1 MICGVCCEGLE
12 GIWDPAKTKRI
23 GLLRDFPD
31 MMRLLHPDVEDE
43 DGFEEVLNEYNV
55 LEPEQFV
62 FGHHADYD
70 SLLRSKDQ
78 GCVACNQFGE
88 VNDCD
93 DENERLKRLGYY
105 SAFTI
110 NLSRRDMPRPVMIVF
125 SGEPLEQFPH
135 EMVLHDENDHANATL
150 TPSTSDAM
158 TWVLIE
164 TWLERCKDAHR
175 KCATQALG
183 GFVPTRLLELSIS
196 RDQRAFRLVSGT
208 QLEPGERY
216 ATLSHC
222 WGKGPAEEKL
232 RLLKETECALRDGMP
247 VAALPLLFRH
257 AFEVISRLGIRYL
270 WIDRL
275 CIVQNS
281 DDDWTAEAATMQ
293 TVYRNG
299 FLNIGALGARDDG
312 DGCFFERDPACVAP
326 TVFRLG
332 VGGDR
337 RALYRLE
344 AEDESWRSTFV
355 GEPLLS
361 RAWVLQERVLAARNL
376 YFGRKQV
383 FWECCEA
390 NHCETFP
397 RKTLVKPPATGI
409 PASLATQT
417 DATAWVWKSLI
428 NAQDKGVGRGSLLDQ
443 WDSAVQRYCECSLT
457 FPKDKL
463 VALSGLAKHMGG
475 RLSDVVPQHDTYL
488 AGLWRTSMPR
498 SLLWRVKGQ
507 GRRAHKYRA
516 PSWSWASL
524 DGNIITPVGGP
535 PWYADV
541 VDACV
546 HPRGEDAT
554 GEVAGGHMRLRGP
567 LCIARGIIRSKVRG
581 DRRKRIRS
589 FCHPDTTAPMDLDS
603 DSAYVQFD
611 TDDDEYDKVTV
622 VIFRVDPLHR
632 LSLIDCKGLALVCVE
647 NYNLLYRRVG
657 FVTMEIKADEDD
669 LNNPREVLHDC
680 PVTTIEVL

>member
-1 MICGVCCEGLE
+1 MICEVCREGLE

-31 MMRLLHPDVEDE
+31 VMHLLHPDVEDE
-43 DGFEEVLNEYNV
+43 DGFEVVLNEYDV

-70 SLLRSKDQ
+70 SLLRSKEQ
-78 GCVACNQFGE
+78 GCVTCNQFGE
-88 VNDCD
+88 VNDRD
-93 DENERLKRLGYY
+93 DENEHLKELGYY
-105 SAFTI
+105 SVFTV
-110 NLSRRDMPRPVMIVF
+110 NLSRRDIPRPLMTVF

-135 EMVLHDENDHANATL
+135 EMVLHDENDSVNAAI

-164 TWLERCKDAHR
+164 TWLERCKDAHS

-183 GFVPTRLLELSIS
+183 GFTPTRLLELSIS
-196 RDQRAFRLVSGT
+196 GDQRVFRLVSGT

-216 ATLSHC
+216 ATLSHS

-232 RLLKETECALRDGMP
+232 RLLEATERALRDGMP
-247 VAALPLLFRH
+247 VNTLPLLFRH
-257 AFEVISRLGIRYL
+257 AFEVISRFEIRYL

-275 CIVQNS
+275 CIVQDSAS
-281 DDDWTAEAATMQ
+281 DWRDEAATMQ

-299 FLNIGALGARDDG
+299 FLNIAALGARDDR
-312 DGCFFERDPACVAP
+312 DGCFFERDPARVAP

-332 VGGDR
+332 AGGDR

-355 GEPLLS
+355 GPLLV
-361 RAWVLQERVLAARNL
+361 RAWVLQERLLAARNL

-397 RKTLVKPPATGI
+397 RKMLMKPPPAPGK
-409 PASLATQT
+409 PASMATQT
-417 DATAWVWKSLI
+417 DATAYAWKSLI
-428 NAQDKGVGRGSLLDQ
+428 NAQDKRVRQGSLLDQ

-457 FPKDKL
+457 FPNDKL
-463 VALSGLAKHMGG
+463 VALSGLAKHIGG
-475 RLSDVVPQHDTYL
+475 KLSEVVWPHDTYL

-498 SLLWRVKGQ
+498 SLLWRVNGQ
-507 GRRAHKYRA
+507 GRKPPMYRA

-524 DGNIITPVGGP
+524 DGNVIIPVGGP

-546 HPRGEDAT
+546 HLQDGDVT
-554 GEVAGGHMRLRGP
+554 GQVAGAQMRLRGP
-567 LCIARGIIRSKVRG
+567 LCLAGGITRSKERR

-589 FCHPDTTAPMDLDS
+589 FRHPDTIAPMDLDS

-611 TDDDEYDKVTV
+611 TDDDEYDEVTV

-632 LSLIDCKGLALVCVE
+632 LSLIDCKGLAMVCVE
-647 NYNLLYRRVG
+647 NDNRFYRRVG
-657 FVTMEIKADEDD
+657 FVTMKINADEDD

-680 PVTTIEVL
+680 PVATIDVL